1 MELQELVRKAKRG
14 DEAAFYELMQLHKV
28 RLYRIALSYLKNSGD
43 AVEALQEVTYR
54 AYRSIRKL
62 KEPQYFTTWLTR
74 ILLNYCNDE
83 LKKRKRLL
91 VSDDLISLMGT
102 EHQSSWLEVEDV
114 IAKLDAKTRQVIE
127 LKYVHDFKIKEIAE
141 ILDCPEG
148 TVKTWLHKG
157 LQELRGQLEDKGG
170 LDYA

>member
-114 IAKLDAKTRQVIE
+114 IAKLDSKTRQVIE

>member
-1 MELQELVRKAKRG
+1 LELQELVRRAKRG

-43 AVEALQEVTYR
+43 AVEALQEITYR

-74 ILLNYCNDE
+74 ILLNYCSDE
-83 LKKRKRLL
+83 LKKRKQLL
-91 VSDDLISLMGT
+91 VSDDLINLMGA
-102 EHQSSWLEVEDV
+102 EHQSSWLEVEEI
-114 IAKLDAKTRQVIE
+114 IAQLDSKTRQVIE

-157 LQELRGQLEDKGG
+157 LKELRGQLEDKGG

>member
-1 MELQELVRKAKRG
+1 LELQELVRRAKRG

-43 AVEALQEVTYR
+43 AVEALQEITYR

-74 ILLNYCNDE
+74 ILLNYCSDE
-83 LKKRKRLL
+83 LKKRKQLL
-91 VSDDLISLMGT
+91 VSDDLISLMGA
-102 EHQSSWLEVEDV
+102 EHQSSWLEVEEI
-114 IAKLDAKTRQVIE
+114 IAQLDSKTRQVIE

-157 LQELRGQLEDKGG
+157 LKELRGQLEDKGG